1 MMEWG
6 SWWCCETQRELEMAV
21 LGTLLML
28 GEVSW
33 EGAVVSR
40 CTQDLKLSVLE
51 IYWLSQEM
59 GWRDRF

>member
-1 MMEWG
+1 
-6 SWWCCETQRELEMAV
+6 MAV

-28 GEVSW
+28 REVSW

>member
-1 MMEWG
+1 M
-6 SWWCCETQRELEMAV
+6 QRELEMAV